1 MRNSARAYGTK
12 LYEYVLLYVDNL
24 LVVSDKA
31 KYILQE
37 DIGKYFELNE
47 ESIGPPSI

>member
-1 MRNSARAYGTK
+1 MRSYTPAGGKKYH
-12 LYEYVLLYVDNL
+12 EYVLLYVDNL